1 MVCKITLLGSGES
14 NFIEIELPVTDWESE
29 TGLPLEV
36 LKTCRLVDMESSNCF
51 HDWNYEHIDIA
62 ELNSSIH
69 IFNSYF
75 PYEQEII
82 LDIYHNSVNRDLD
95 DFILAINTHSLYEV
109 FENPQYR
116 RTRILAGISLLK
128 SISFDLAEEVTEK
141 DRKGLLPDE
150 AALTLFY
157 LGIQSDSI
165 IYIDRDGRNLLLV
178 KSEDLISYP
187 TRRTYEF
194 LERFDK
200 NFGWG
205 C

>member
-1 MVCKITLLGSGES
+1 MTCKITLLSSGENS
-14 NFIEIELPVTDWESE
+14 FIEVELPVIDWEAA
-29 TGLPLEV
+29 TGLPLEE
-36 LKTCRLVDMESSNCF
+36 LETYRLIDIEASNCF
-51 HDWNYEHIDIA
+51 HDWDYEHISID
-62 ELNSSIH
+62 ELNSAVRE
-69 IFNSYF
+69 FNSYL
-75 PYEQEII
+75 PEEQELI
-82 LDIYHNSVNRDLD
+82 LDIYYSSVNRDLD

-128 SISFDLAEEVTEK
+128 SISFELAEEAT

-165 IYIDRDGRNLLLV
+165 IYVDRNGRNLLLV
-178 KSEDLISYP
+178 KSEDLISLP
-187 TRRTYEF
+187 TKRTYDF

>member
-1 MVCKITLLGSGES
+1 MTCKITLLSSGEDS
-14 NFIEIELPVTDWESE
+14 FIEVELPVIDWEAA
-29 TGLPLEV
+29 TGLPLEE
-36 LKTCRLVDMESSNCF
+36 LETYRLIDIEASNCF
-51 HDWNYEHIDIA
+51 HDWDYEHISID
-62 ELNSSIH
+62 ELNSAVRE
-69 IFNSYF
+69 FNSYL
-75 PYEQEII
+75 PEEQELI
-82 LDIYHNSVNRDLD
+82 LDIYYCSVNRDLD

-109 FENPQYR
+109 FVNPQYR

-128 SISFDLAEEVTEK
+128 SISFELAEEAT

-165 IYIDRDGRNLLLV
+165 IYVDRNGRNLLLV
-178 KSEDLISYP
+178 KSEDLISLP
-187 TRRTYEF
+187 TKRTYDF

>member
-1 MVCKITLLGSGES
+1 MTCKITLLGSGGS
-14 NFIEIELPVTDWESE
+14 NFLEVELPVVDWEAA
-29 TGLPLEV
+29 TGLPLEE
-36 LKTCRLVDMESSNCF
+36 LETYRLVDIEASNCF
-51 HDWNYEHIDIA
+51 HDWNYEHISID
-62 ELNSSIH
+62 ELNSAVRE
-69 IFNSYF
+69 FNSYLSE
-75 PYEQEII
+75 EQELI
-82 LDIYHNSVNRDLD
+82 LDIYYNSVNRDLD

-128 SISFDLAEEVTEK
+128 SISFELAEEAT

-165 IYIDRDGRNLLLV
+165 IYVDRHGRNLLLV
-178 KSEDLISYP
+178 KSEDLISLP
-187 TRRTYEF
+187 TKRTYDF

>member
-1 MVCKITLLGSGES
+1 MVCKITLLGSGEG
-14 NFIEIELPVTDWESE
+14 NFIEVELPVTDWEAE
-29 TGLPLEV
+29 TGLPLEE
-36 LKTCRLVDMESSNCF
+36 LKTCRLVDMEASNCF
-51 HDWNYEHIDIA
+51 HDWDYEHIDIE
-62 ELNSSIH
+62 ELNSAIRN
-69 IFNSYF
+69 FNSYL

-82 LDIYHNSVNRDLD
+82 LDIYFNSVNRNLD
-95 DFILAINTHSLYEV
+95 DFILAINTHSFYEV
-109 FENPQYR
+109 FENPQFR

-128 SISFDLAEEVTEK
+128 SINFDLAEEAT

>member
-1 MVCKITLLGSGES
+1 MTCKITLLSSGENS
-14 NFIEIELPVTDWESE
+14 FIEVELPVIDWEAA
-29 TGLPLEV
+29 TGLPLEE
-36 LKTCRLVDMESSNCF
+36 LETYRLIDIEASNCF
-51 HDWNYEHIDIA
+51 HDWDYEHISID
-62 ELNSSIH
+62 ELNSAVRE
-69 IFNSYF
+69 FNSYL
-75 PYEQEII
+75 PEEQELI
-82 LDIYHNSVNRDLD
+82 LDIYYCSVNRDLD

-109 FENPQYR
+109 FVNPQYR

-128 SISFDLAEEVTEK
+128 SISFELAEEAT

-165 IYIDRDGRNLLLV
+165 IYVDRNGRNLLLV
-178 KSEDLISYP
+178 KSEDLISLP
-187 TRRTYEF
+187 TKRTYDF

>member
-1 MVCKITLLGSGES
+1 MTCKITLLSSGEDS
-14 NFIEIELPVTDWESE
+14 FIEVELPVIDWEAA
-29 TGLPLEV
+29 TGLPLEE
-36 LKTCRLVDMESSNCF
+36 LETYRLIDIEASNCF
-51 HDWNYEHIDIA
+51 HDWDYEHISID
-62 ELNSSIH
+62 ELNSAVRE
-69 IFNSYF
+69 FNSYL
-75 PYEQEII
+75 PDEQELI
-82 LDIYHNSVNRDLD
+82 LDIYYSSVNRDLD

-109 FENPQYR
+109 FVNPQYR

-128 SISFDLAEEVTEK
+128 SISFELAEEAT

-165 IYIDRDGRNLLLV
+165 IYVDRNGRNLLLV
-178 KSEDLISYP
+178 KSEDLISLP
-187 TRRTYEF
+187 TKRTYDF